1 MEEISRS
8 LSFICESRSNSY
20 LFRRLQSWHFV
31 GVFSVLVQRHFKS
44 HARKKTKGVYILN
57 EQYLT
62 RHHHERRRMSS
73 RRKNPHPK
81 RAVNARTVL
90 KVKEEQPP
98 VLCSRIPDEDDDLE
112 ANHHQIQKEE
122 TTFIENKRGR
132 LSREA
137 GLPEDSDREPA
148 PPPPEGK
155 TRKSKRIVEKI
166 QKGIIYDKYKHL
178 RSPILSPGRRRNNGK
193 KGVKRKRGHECDV
206 CEKVF
211 GYPSHLARH
220 MHTHTNEKPYE
231 CDVCEK
237 CFSDS
242 GNLKRHKR
250 IHTNEKA
257 YECDVCDKAFRQA
270 THLEIHMRIHT
281 NEKPYECE
289 VCEKH
294 FRTSPQLKVHMRI
307 HTNEKPY
314 ECDVCDKAFRQLG
327 NLKRHKRTQH

>member
-137 GLPEDSDREPA
+137 GLPEDSDRELCA
-148 PPPPEGK
+148 AAAG
-155 TRKSKRIVEKI
+155 RKNEKVQTHRRENPKRH
-166 QKGIIYDKYKHL
+166 HL
-178 RSPILSPGRRRNNGK
+178 RQIQTLALANPVPRKTTKQRKERSEEKERARVRCVRE
-193 KGVKRKRGHECDV
+193 GVWISIIFGQTHAYSHERETV
-206 CEKVF
+206 
-211 GYPSHLARH
+211 R
-220 MHTHTNEKPYE
+220 M
-231 CDVCEK
+231 
-237 CFSDS
+237 
-242 GNLKRHKR
+242 
-250 IHTNEKA
+250 
-257 YECDVCDKAFRQA
+257 
-270 THLEIHMRIHT
+270 
-281 NEKPYECE
+281 
-289 VCEKH
+289 
-294 FRTSPQLKVHMRI
+294 
-307 HTNEKPY
+307 
-314 ECDVCDKAFRQLG
+314 
-327 NLKRHKRTQH
+327 

>member
-132 LSREA
+132 STFPERLVYRKIQTENSRRRRRRKEK
-137 GLPEDSDREPA
+137 RESPNA
-148 PPPPEGK
+148 SS
-155 TRKSKRIVEKI
+155 RKSKKASSTTNTNTCARQSCPQE
-166 QKGIIYDKYKHL
+166 DDETTE
-178 RSPILSPGRRRNNGK
+178 
-193 KGVKRKRGHECDV
+193 RKE
-206 CEKVF
+206 
-211 GYPSHLARH
+211 
-220 MHTHTNEKPYE
+220 
-231 CDVCEK
+231 
-237 CFSDS
+237 
-242 GNLKRHKR
+242 
-250 IHTNEKA
+250 
-257 YECDVCDKAFRQA
+257 
-270 THLEIHMRIHT
+270 
-281 NEKPYECE
+281 
-289 VCEKH
+289 
-294 FRTSPQLKVHMRI
+294 
-307 HTNEKPY
+307 
-314 ECDVCDKAFRQLG
+314 
-327 NLKRHKRTQH
+327 